1 VQDGYVSH
9 LWHVDPQRKV
19 YLTGNSTMRF
29 GTLNILGYTTPLRD
43 CISVEGGSH
52 ATFDTVLAQYDAGQL
67 DDPRV
72 TVNGV
77 YGWRARRYVDTDAA
91 LGTNLLADSNM
102 YDVADNRAANWEI
115 YWGDTP
121 GTVQGNWAVET
132 AGGHRR
138 LRLTVTNN
146 PNNLRVSV
154 RIKLNVTPGMIGR
167 QALARWRVDAG
178 GEVFAWRGAWDG
190 RYEARVT
197 NSLTAMASP
206 KPVAANEQF
215 WLDLP
220 AAQGTYYI
228 SNVGVSL
235 A

>member
-1 VQDGYVSH
+1 
-9 LWHVDPQRKV
+9 VDPQRKV
-19 YLTGNSTMRF
+19 YLTGNSTVRF